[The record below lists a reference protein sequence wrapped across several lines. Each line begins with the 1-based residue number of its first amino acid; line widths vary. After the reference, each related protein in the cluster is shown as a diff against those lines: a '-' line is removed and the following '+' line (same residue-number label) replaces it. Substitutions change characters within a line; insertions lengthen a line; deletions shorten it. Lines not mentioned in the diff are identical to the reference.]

1 MVSFRRQQSLPEP
14 PHLHYSIEGRFS
26 QVTTEAQLYQI
37 LRTIESKHEKT
48 LEKSSAFSF
57 IYLFYRLFFMEKGT
71 TIEWQYV
78 YNKTWDFIF
87 GTSSCLPE
95 FVCERL
101 KEVLDEIKPLMSR

>member
-14 PHLHYSIEGRFS
+14 PHLHYNIEGRFS

-57 IYLFYRLFFMEKGT
+57 IYLFYRLFFMEKGA

-78 YNKTWDFIF
+78 YSKTWDFIF
-87 GTSSCLPE
+87 VTSSCLPE
-95 FVCERL
+95 FVHACLE
-101 KEVLDEIKPLMSR
+101 EVLDEIKPLMSR